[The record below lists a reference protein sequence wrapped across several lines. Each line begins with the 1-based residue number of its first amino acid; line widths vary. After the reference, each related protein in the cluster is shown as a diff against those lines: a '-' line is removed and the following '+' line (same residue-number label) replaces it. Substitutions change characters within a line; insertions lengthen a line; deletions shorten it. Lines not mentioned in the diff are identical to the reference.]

1 VDSGRGKHVF
11 GRRSYRPAVQRELAD
26 ARVGYVMIGEGL
38 GHNGDN
44 SSIPATLASAFMR
57 LAVAGVAHCMPAT
70 TMTAAERIRDWLIE
84 TMQREDLT
92 VEQWATRAGVAKST
106 IFRAL
111 KPDYEFTTSSRTL
124 GKLADAVNAEPPVIS
139 TNVKLAPK
147 FLPVRYRVQAGLWF
161 EVDAEEPPEQVALAV
176 LPDPRFAAYPQWL
189 EKVVGDSVDLKIRR
203 ATMPMWSTL

>member
-57 LAVAGVAHCMPAT
+57 LAVAAPALHACDD
-70 TMTAAERIRDWLIE
+70 MSAAGRIRDWLIE
-84 TMQREDLT
+84 TMQREHLT
-92 VEQWATRAGVAKST
+92 VDQWATRAGVAKST

-111 KPDYEFTTSSRTL
+111 KPGYEFVTSSRTL
-124 GKLADAVNAEPPVIS
+124 AKLADVVNAEP
-139 TNVKLAPK
+139 
-147 FLPVRYRVQAGLWF
+147 R
-161 EVDAEEPPEQVALAV
+161 
-176 LPDPRFAAYPQWL
+176 
-189 EKVVGDSVDLKIRR
+189 
-203 ATMPMWSTL
+203 